1 MTVTIRA
8 IALAAMAVGASAQV
22 ASICSTNSRK
32 ELGDDMPICVG
43 IGGMDLQEDGS
54 TFKRA
59 GFLVGLDEFSR
70 IEVTDSWAARPGD
83 ALVRTFG
90 NDVGIHVEAGG
101 LSSFTKLYRSTV
113 NDANVTFP
121 YFTIIVAMDD
131 GLVESLTWDD
141 GCHFCASSSCTDATF
156 KLDGTP
162 QTTDV
167 NRDCFLTDA
176 ACLQGSTVSEA
187 CLLTVYV
194 VFSGTDSNGISMES
208 SNLRFSRFRQ
218 GNLDD
223 FRESTEST
231 YVSAANTASDTADSA
246 SDTANDV

>member
-1 MTVTIRA
+1 MTLSVQ
-8 IALAAMAVGASAQV
+8 ALALVAMAVGAAAQSASV
-22 ASICSTNSRK
+22 CSTNSRK
-32 ELGDDMPICVG
+32 ALGDDVPICVG
-43 IGGMDLQEDGS
+43 IGGVNLEADGT

-59 GFLVGLDEFSR
+59 GFKVGLDEFSR
-70 IEVTDSWAARPGD
+70 IELTDSWAARPGD
-83 ALVRTFG
+83 ALVSAFG

-113 NDANVTFP
+113 NDVNVTFP

-156 KLDGTP
+156 RLDGTA
-162 QTTDV
+162 QTADV
-167 NRDCFLTDA
+167 NRDCFLSDA
-176 ACLQGSTVSEA
+176 LCVQASTVSEA

-194 VFSGTDSNGISMES
+194 VFSGTDSNGISMEA
-208 SNLRFSRFRQ
+208 SNLRFSRFRA

-231 YVSAANTASDTADSA
+231 YVSAASAASDTADS
-246 SDTANDV
+246 V